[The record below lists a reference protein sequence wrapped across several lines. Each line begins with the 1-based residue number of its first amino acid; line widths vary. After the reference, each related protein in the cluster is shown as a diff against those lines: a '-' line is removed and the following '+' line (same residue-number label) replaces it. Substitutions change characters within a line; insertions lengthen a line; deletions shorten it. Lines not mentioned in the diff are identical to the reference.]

1 MTFMISV
8 SVFTIYSMLLTILYR
23 RYIMGLGF
31 GTLIYLYIFFVYAID
46 YERHNEANLSIQ
58 YI

>member
-1 MTFMISV
+1 MGYTK
-8 SVFTIYSMLLTILYR
+8 
-23 RYIMGLGF
+23 GLGL
-31 GTLIYLYIFFVYAID
+31 GTLIYLYIFVVYAID

>member
-1 MTFMISV
+1 
-8 SVFTIYSMLLTILYR
+8 
-23 RYIMGLGF
+23 MGLGF